1 MSDAPILRNRD
12 IVCMSSI
19 DWHFIWQGHQEIMS
33 ALAANG
39 NRVLFVE
46 NTGMRRPSIKDL
58 PRVRRRLTNWWRSTK
73 GFREERPNLFVFSP
87 VILPFPYSRLARIV
101 NRMLMGRA
109 LSRWMRATGFGRP
122 IVWTLLPT
130 SLVQDVMRD
139 LNPFVT
145 IYYCI
150 DDLASSSPA
159 AWRIAE
165 PERKLFRDADLVFV
179 TSDKLR
185 QRALEQRPDV
195 HLFPFAVSFA
205 KFDVVRE
212 AAGGVPDDLAALP
225 RPIAGYV
232 GGIHQWIDF
241 TLLRKT
247 AEALPNVTFALVGPV
262 HADVSALDGLPN
274 VHLLGQRPHDDV
286 PKYIKGF
293 DVGLVPYCL
302 NEYTA
307 NVYPTKLNEYLAM
320 GVPVVA
326 TDLPEIRRFNDEHGP
341 TVAVASDASA
351 FAREIRAALEGAP
364 DQVRARR
371 VEVAR
376 KNSWSDRI
384 VEMSRLIEQVI
395 AGRRNE
401 RSWEVRLRRLY
412 RTARGRVVLATSAVV
427 LLHALLF
434 ETSLA
439 WWLAG
444 PLRREEAPRQADAIV
459 VFAGGVGENGLAGG
473 GYQERVKEAIDLYH
487 AGYAKHIVFSS
498 GYVGPFPEAEIMM
511 NLAETS
517 GQIPR
522 DAIILETKA
531 ANTYQNVTFTRR
543 VLSEHQWQ
551 RILLVSSPYHM
562 QRAWLTWRKV
572 APEIVVTPTPVPSS
586 QFYTHDRGATV
597 EQLRGLLQ
605 EYVAIVV
612 YWWRG
617 WI

>member
-1 MSDAPILRNRD
+1 MSDAPLLRNRD
-12 IVCMSSI
+12 IVCLSSI
-19 DWHFIWQGHQEIMS
+19 DWQFIWQGHQEIMS

-46 NTGMRRPSIKDL
+46 NTGLRRPSVKDF
-58 PRVRRRLTNWWRSTK
+58 PRLRKRLTNWWRGTK
-73 GFREERPNLFVFSP
+73 GFRQERTNLFVYSP
-87 VILPFPYSRLARIV
+87 VILPFPYSRLARMV
-101 NRMLMGRA
+101 NRMLMGRS
-109 LSRWMRATGFGRP
+109 LSRWMRAAGFGRP
-122 IVWTLLPT
+122 IVWTFLPT
-130 SLVQDVMRD
+130 PLVQDVMRD
-139 LNPFVT
+139 LNPFVSV
-145 IYYCI
+145 YYCI
-150 DDLASSSPA
+150 DDLASSSAA

-165 PERKLFRDADLVFV
+165 PERQLFRDADLVFV

-205 KFDVVRE
+205 KFDKVRE
-212 AAGGVPDDLAALP
+212 TPGGVPDDLAALP

-241 TLLRKT
+241 PLLRKT
-247 AEALPNVTFALVGPV
+247 AEAMPDVTFALVGPV
-262 HADVSALDGLPN
+262 HADASAIEGVPN
-274 VHLLGQRPHDDV
+274 IHLLGQRPHDDV

-326 TDLPEIRRFNDEHGP
+326 TDLPEIRRFNDDHGT
-341 TVAVASDASA
+341 TVAIASGADA
-351 FAREIRAALEGAP
+351 FAAAIRAALGGSTDE
-364 DQVRARR
+364 VRAER
-371 VEVAR
+371 VAVAR

-384 VEMSRLIEQVI
+384 AEMSALIEQVI
-395 AGRRNE
+395 AGRRSE

-412 RTARGRVVLATSAVV
+412 RSARGRVAWISGVIILGY
-427 LLHALLF
+427 LLLF
-434 ETSLA
+434 ETGLP
-439 WWLAG
+439 WWMAR
-444 PLRREEAPRQADAIV
+444 PLRRAEAPRQADAIV

-473 GYQERVKEAIDLYH
+473 GYQERVKEAIDLYR
-487 AGYAKHIVFSS
+487 AGYAQHIVFSS
-498 GYVGPFPEAEIMM
+498 GYVGPFPEADIMK
-511 NLAETS
+511 NLAITS
-517 GQIPR
+517 GQIPA
-522 DAIILETKA
+522 DAIVLETHA
-531 ANTYQNVTFTRR
+531 SNTYENVAFTRR
-543 VLSEHQWQ
+543 MLDERQWHSV
-551 RILLVSSPYHM
+551 LLVSSPYHM
-562 QRAWLTWRKV
+562 RRAMMTWRKV
-572 APEIVVTPTPVPSS
+572 APEITVTATPVPNS

-612 YWWRG
+612 YWWKG